1 MAERIVSPGVF
12 TIEKDQSFL
21 QRGVSEIGA
30 SIVGSTLK
38 GPAQV
43 PTKIGSFSEFQEIFG
58 GYTDESYVPF
68 TVQEY
73 LKNAGT
79 ITVTRLLYENGY
91 NLQNGVL
98 AIVAESGSVSEVT
111 HLLHPTQPVSTTGD
125 SNVFEESLFEN
136 LDSITLNQEGAGYVL
151 SESYWQLANI
161 VWPILVC
168 CFFAAFISEGIQTG
182 FSYTPGAMKPKF
194 SKLNPENAKKQN

>member
-12 TIEKDQSFL
+12 TQEKDQSFL
-21 QRGVSEIGA
+21 QRGISEIGA
-30 SIVGSTLK
+30 SIIGATTK

-43 PTKIGSFSEFQEIFG
+43 PTQIGSFSEFQEIFG

-136 LDSITLNQEGAGYVL
+136 LNSG
-151 SESYWQLANI
+151 S
-161 VWPILVC
+161 
-168 CFFAAFISEGIQTG
+168 F
-182 FSYTPGAMKPKF
+182 
-194 SKLNPENAKKQN
+194 